1 MQKQRKPEIGKRYK
15 IWKDRGYT
23 LYNTMLVIDVIG
35 NTAIYVFNYNTDIRN
50 EWDYIE
56 YSEFL
61 DYELSSLEM
70 ELL

>member
-1 MQKQRKPEIGKRYK
+1 
-15 IWKDRGYT
+15 
-23 LYNTMLVIDVIG
+23 MLVIDVIG